1 MLCQQ
6 KNEIKSEKI
15 KPHRALQSIFGFWGV
30 KLPRYCSVRV
40 VLFYTHFMA
49 PSTKTPE
56 YIRVFITLEY
66 LT

>member
-30 KLPRYCSVRV
+30 KLPGVKLPGVKLPGFKCKLSVYSPENGNIW
-40 VLFYTHFMA
+40 YT
-49 PSTKTPE
+49 
-56 YIRVFITLEY
+56 
-66 LT
+66 